1 MDRECEEEKRRVP
14 RTVAC
19 ALGVQIWVFVSR
31 LDLQMKA
38 FVKRVDVGNGSQNGA
53 EGSVGCY
60 CWLHRLCTVCRV
72 CDGSSATHC

>member
-1 MDRECEEEKRRVP
+1 MRGREEKGASYSSVRP
-14 RTVAC
+14 I
-19 ALGVQIWVFVSR
+19 VQIWVFVWRSG
-31 LDLQMKA
+31 A
-38 FVKRVDVGNGSQNGA
+38 FIKRVDVGNGSQNGA